1 MKDTEEDVESKNL
14 KGSLQMKSQLSEGAY
29 TIRTEWEGN
38 DNEQNA
44 HPYSRILT
52 NVVHEEGAN
61 LDQYTLVFNKE
72 KAKEQAIVKVRFSPK
87 YFEQIIEYEVELN
100 AVPIFNNNQ
109 GKDLIVNWRFFNG
122 FDPRGKFWTDANS
135 LQMLE
140 RNINQREQF
149 KFNIT
154 NSKIASNYY
163 PVDSAIAMRDFNG
176 SNLQVTIMNDRA

>member
-61 LDQYTLVFNKE
+61 LD
-72 KAKEQAIVKVRFSPK
+72 
-87 YFEQIIEYEVELN
+87 
-100 AVPIFNNNQ
+100 
-109 GKDLIVNWRFFNG
+109 
-122 FDPRGKFWTDANS
+122 
-135 LQMLE
+135 
-140 RNINQREQF
+140 
-149 KFNIT
+149 
-154 NSKIASNYY
+154 
-163 PVDSAIAMRDFNG
+163 
-176 SNLQVTIMNDRA
+176 